1 MSLYTTG
8 ELAKKCNVSVRTI
21 QYYDERGI
29 LVPTDLTEG
38 GRRLFSEEDVA
49 TLETI
54 CFLRDLDI
62 RYNEYRQINAYIR
75 QWIDNGKE
83 IKNNFESERTKKYVQ
98 EY

>member
-1 MSLYTTG
+1 MDLERRQDMSLYTTG

-29 LVPTDLTEG
+29 LVPTDLTER

-54 CFLRDLDI
+54 CFLS
-62 RYNEYRQINAYIR
+62 
-75 QWIDNGKE
+75 G
-83 IKNNFESERTKKYVQ
+83 SVGTV
-98 EY
+98 